1 MGSTFLGLEIGRSG
15 LISSQIQLNI
25 TGQNI
30 SNADTKGYSR
40 QTVKTSPVEPAGG
53 GYMVR
58 QITSRSNVGQ
68 GVRVCSVMQIRSS
81 YLDEQY
87 RDQYADY
94 CESEYLTQGLGYLE
108 DLFNE
113 LDDKTSLTASLS
125 SFFDALSDFADD
137 PTSEAAR
144 TSVQQTAVT
153 LTGNFN
159 MIYNEMIDL
168 YNDQNKSVKTVA
180 TQINELASEIAAL
193 NKTIGDYERSGQT
206 ANELR
211 DRRNALVDKLS
222 GYVDI
227 TCTEDATGMVTV
239 QVAGETLVEGKIYNE
254 IQITAQTDEMN
265 SICGAIASF
274 NDQITAAVA
283 GGAPAED
290 IAALEAQRDALCSR
304 LQVVAEGV
312 GITIEAD
319 QTATVTFAGQ
329 DLVVG
334 STAAAVSA
342 DAVRAY
348 AGADIKNILRL
359 GETYLTTDT
368 IQGGE
373 LRAHMRLRDDNTT
386 EATGIPHYV
395 DQLNKLART
404 IVKTMNECMNTGYTY
419 PDEENGY
426 SSVTGP
432 DVDLFEDFGGD
443 YDSVTAGN
451 LAVSAS
457 VLASVWNL
465 AGSSREIHLDAEDTQ
480 NSNNVVALRL
490 AELIN
495 TGSFK
500 SDLDSLISKLGL
512 QVQSSKNRLDVR
524 LALVESTQGQ
534 RESISGVSVDEEAIN
549 LIKFEQTYGACA
561 RVITAMDE
569 VLDRLI
575 NGTGRVGL

>member
-1 MGSTFLGLEIGRSG
+1 
-15 LISSQIQLNI
+15 
-25 TGQNI
+25 
-30 SNADTKGYSR
+30 
-40 QTVKTSPVEPAGG
+40 
-53 GYMVR
+53 
-58 QITSRSNVGQ
+58 
-68 GVRVCSVMQIRSS
+68 
-81 YLDEQY
+81 LDEQY

-206 ANELR
+206 ATELR

-534 RESISGVSVDEEAIN
+534 RESISGVSVD
-549 LIKFEQTYGACA
+549 
-561 RVITAMDE
+561 
-569 VLDRLI
+569 
-575 NGTGRVGL
+575 